1 MKSSATGAVPSFPR
15 RVNGAL
21 LAAVSF
27 YFPKGQLIYRS
38 AHRPLTTSFESAQ
51 DEEHRF
57 QVETFRNLAGICD
70 RKAFQA
76 GECEN

>member
-1 MKSSATGAVPSFPR
+1 VRYNS
-15 RVNGAL
+15 
-21 LAAVSF
+21 AVSTIR
-27 YFPKGQLIYRS
+27 Y
-38 AHRPLTTSFESAQ
+38 AQ